1 MQTSYI
7 GLADCGCGA
16 CHACG
21 PRSKGASFTLD
32 TPYVRGAVNVLPVTK
47 TLGYV
52 MGISQMEKATT
63 KESAGP
69 LMTRATNVANLT
81 TAMLLKFKPQVRE
94 QVLEQYG
101 GMAWTQDV
109 LKLAKNYPGG
119 LGLSDAVR
127 FSLALHFLMGIIEAE
142 AKRDTPNA
150 RAYLAFA
157 RIFKDAVE
165 RRSGKYEGEV
175 GESMRG
181 LGSLGALG
189 QYAAPA
195 DRGSVD
201 LSKVQTGGCGWLGS
215 DQPKPEK
222 IKGLRIM
229 FKRVFGR
236 DANNSELQ
244 YWGQVRWCVDDKG
257 KGATMEPLMVR
268 VREAL
273 KAKQIQNTTPPIDKG
288 PVGSA
293 DVRDRSG
300 FSDFAES
307 AARAP
312 AQIQQ
317 AVSQAADAALD
328 FLGKG
333 AAFISDIIC
342 KGLKQVLGEAVG
354 GVICEIIRFALN
366 AVTAG
371 LAAYVEI
378 IRIAADTLINFIKL
392 LTQGKVSDA
401 FMEILRGMGQVLFML
416 SAPLT
421 IPIFMAGN
429 TKPLKDA
436 IKDLKEKA
444 DRVTK
449 KNPLFPLVLV
459 MAIVQLVTSPPIPSP
474 TAPIPPTIV
483 NIVLALA
490 PMVAVFIAP
499 VLKPLIKGTLDVVED
514 GIEKFIKFALIIVQG
529 FLTIKDIIPK
539 VRAQLEA
546 LYKGQAKVAKPDPS
560 KPQPNI
566 FDKVTGTLDKFQKG
580 FAAVDSAIKQFN
592 FQKVGAA
599 ATTFLSLVPD
609 ILLAIMSPEEAAAVP
624 SLTEWKDAA
633 ANATASVEEREQL
646 MQKAALDLMN
656 SISPEAAATLT
667 AKKMTEDP
675 KVTTQ
680 QRAKVAAQVVAV
692 EFKNQSTFP
701 TFAAAF
707 RAELIKV

>member
-7 GLADCGCGA
+7 GLGDCGCGA
-16 CHACG
+16 CSTCG
-21 PRSKGASFTLD
+21 PRASATFTLD
-32 TPYVRGAVNVLPVTK
+32 TPYVRGAVNVVPVTK

-52 MGISQMEKATT
+52 MGIPQMEKATT

-127 FSLALHFLMGIIEAE
+127 FSLALHFLMGVIEAE
-142 AKRDTPNA
+142 AKKDTPNA

-165 RRSGKYEGEV
+165 RRSGSYEGEV

-181 LGSLGALG
+181 LSGLGALG
-189 QYAAPA
+189 QYTAPP
-195 DRGSVD
+195 DRGSYDYSKFNNLGPFRCGYPVYGGDQRRDAVRAQFKEVFKRDPNKSEIQYYAQTKWCANVD
-201 LSKVQTGGCGWLGS
+201 LKNKKET
-215 DQPKPEK
+215 DTMR
-222 IKGLRIM
+222 GLM
-229 FKRVFGR
+229 
-236 DANNSELQ
+236 
-244 YWGQVRWCVDDKG
+244 
-257 KGATMEPLMVR
+257 TR
-268 VREAL
+268 VRTAL
-273 KAKQIQNTTPPIDKG
+273 EKKEIATTTPPVGQG
-288 PVGSA
+288 PVGNNDVA
-293 DVRDRSG
+293 DRNL
-300 FSDFAES
+300 FTDFA
-307 AARAP
+307 AAP

-317 AVSQAADAALD
+317 AVSKAADAALD
-328 FLGKG
+328 FIGKG
-333 AAFISDIIC
+333 AAFVSDIIC
-342 KGLKQVLGEAVG
+342 KGLKSVLGEAVG

-366 AVTAG
+366 AVTAK

-378 IRIAADTLINFIKL
+378 IRIAADTLINFIKF
-392 LTQGKVSDA
+392 LTQGKFTDA

-483 NIVLALA
+483 NIILALA

-499 VLKPLIKGTLDVVED
+499 GIKALIKGTLDVVED

-529 FLTIKDIIPK
+529 FMTIKDIIPK
-539 VRAQLEA
+539 VKGQLMA
-546 LYKGQAKVAKPDPS
+546 LYKGEAKVAVAQGKA
-560 KPQPNI
+560 QPNI
-566 FDKVTGTLDKFQKG
+566 AEKAVGVIQKFQNG
-580 FAAVDSAIKQFN
+580 FGALQSAMKQFT
-592 FQKVGAA
+592 FQKVGIA

-609 ILLAIMSPEEAAAVP
+609 VLLAIMSPEEAAAVP

-633 ANATASVEEREQL
+633 AAAATSVEERQQL
-646 MQKAALDLMN
+646 MEKAATDLIN
-656 SISPEAAATLT
+656 SVSPETAARIT
-667 AKKMTEDP
+667 AEKMTKDP
-675 KVTTQ
+675 KVTIQ
-680 QRAKVAAQVVAV
+680 ERARVAAQVVAV